1 MSEPPRG
8 DPFTLSRWS
17 RLKRRAGAEASGAG
31 HAAPAAVPDP
41 GAPAPEVPQAAPGC
55 DPEPRAAAG
64 APQPTPEGAAA
75 ARPVL
80 PPVGSLTFD
89 ADFGAFLQPDVDE
102 SLKRAA
108 LRKLFADPRFNVM
121 DGLDVYIVD
130 YSKPDPLPPGM
141 LEQLVSARHALRMPA
156 TEPDAVAD
164 APGPTPG
171 SRPDHDAESAQVA
184 PPPSDVEPAVAA
196 AMPEAA
202 ATHAVDPGA
211 GDAIPAGPGEPGRGE
226 R

>member
-41 GAPAPEVPQAAPGC
+41 GAPAPEVAQPAPGC

-121 DGLDVYIVD
+121 DGLDVYID
-130 YSKPDPLPPGM
+130 D
-141 LEQLVSARHALRMPA
+141 
-156 TEPDAVAD
+156 
-164 APGPTPG
+164 
-171 SRPDHDAESAQVA
+171 
-184 PPPSDVEPAVAA
+184 
-196 AMPEAA
+196 
-202 ATHAVDPGA
+202 
-211 GDAIPAGPGEPGRGE
+211 
-226 R
+226 